1 MVQFVLL
8 VPQPLYYVTVEMI
21 KICGEFSDVYY
32 PNKGS
37 FFAQLLLIT
46 VLYAPVMILAWQNRS
61 MVNTCIRQ
69 VHPFYDFES
78 NQLYV
83 KNSPKN
89 YETRSGAPQ
98 IIPTMNAESED
109 EEGNKL
115 INKKR

>member
-8 VPQPLYYVTVEMI
+8 VPQPLYYVTVELI

-69 VHPFYDFES
+69 VHPFYDFE
-78 NQLYV
+78 
-83 KNSPKN
+83 
-89 YETRSGAPQ
+89 
-98 IIPTMNAESED
+98 
-109 EEGNKL
+109 
-115 INKKR
+115 